1 MFKNEGLQ
9 RQHIF
14 LQKIGPHTP
23 GVTQDDEEW
32 LGLLADSTWW
42 ITQNCHKKRI
52 GCAGQW
58 WRTSKS
64 ES

>member
-9 RQHIF
+9 KQHRF

-32 LGLLADSTWW
+32 LGLLADSTW
-42 ITQNCHKKRI
+42 
-52 GCAGQW
+52 
-58 WRTSKS
+58 
-64 ES
+64 